1 MAVHLLRCIAERRL
15 RDRVSSR
22 QIRYRCDILALDW
35 RHIISAAELTALCAL
50 AAAARTGI
58 ADDPMSTQDTDG
70 ETDGRSLT
78 RSWLRSSCACV
89 RLSVRVCVCA
99 LVCA

>member
-15 RDRVSSR
+15 RDRVRSR
-22 QIRYRCDILALDW
+22 QIRYRCDIVALDW
-35 RHIISAAELTALCAL
+35 RRISRAAELTALCAL
-50 AAAARTGI
+50 AAAARMGI

-78 RSWLRSSCACV
+78 HSWLRSID
-89 RLSVRVCVCA
+89 RLSYAHRARVCA
-99 LVCA
+99 

>member
-1 MAVHLLRCIAERRL
+1 MAVHLLRCITERRL
-15 RDRVSSR
+15 RDRVRSR
-22 QIRYRCDILALDW
+22 QIRYRCDIVALDW
-35 RHIISAAELTALCAL
+35 RRISAAELTALCAL

-78 RSWLRSSCACV
+78 HGCDRSAYAHRA
-89 RLSVRVCVCA
+89 RVCA
-99 LVCA
+99 